1 MGYGDFYPVTT
12 EGRAIAAMLMTVGVG
27 LFGMLSGVVVSWFVT
42 SDRKQERAE
51 LAELQKAVSDL
62 KALVSRLDVAS
73 AKRDH

>member
-1 MGYGDFYPVTT
+1 MTT